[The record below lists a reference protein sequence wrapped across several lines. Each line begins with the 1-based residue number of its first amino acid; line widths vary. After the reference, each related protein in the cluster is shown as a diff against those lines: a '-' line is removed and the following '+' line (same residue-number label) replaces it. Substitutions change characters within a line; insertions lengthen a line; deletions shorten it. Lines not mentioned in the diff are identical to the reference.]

1 MKLDMTANRNGYSL
15 IEVMIALTIMS
26 VVLIALGGLMFEVAQ
41 QNRSSAAITY
51 RTAAAQKVAAHIQA
65 LPWDDIDGASGCTA
79 DSSGLMAY
87 NGCISVTL
95 ANLNTTNVTVVITPT
110 GLFTA
115 LPETLLVARSNKKAR
130 PVSPF

>member
-1 MKLDMTANRNGYSL
+1 MTVNRNGFSL

-26 VVLIALGGLMFEVAQ
+26 VVLIALGGLMFQVAQ
-41 QNRSSAAITY
+41 QSRSSAATTY
-51 RTAAAQKVAAHIQA
+51 RTAAAQKVAAHIQT
-65 LPWDDIDGASGCTA
+65 LPWASIDGASGCTA

-87 NGCISVTL
+87 NRCISVIT
-95 ANLNTTNVTVVITPT
+95 ANAKTKQITVVISPT

-115 LPETLLVARSNKKAR
+115 LPETLLVVRSKTR